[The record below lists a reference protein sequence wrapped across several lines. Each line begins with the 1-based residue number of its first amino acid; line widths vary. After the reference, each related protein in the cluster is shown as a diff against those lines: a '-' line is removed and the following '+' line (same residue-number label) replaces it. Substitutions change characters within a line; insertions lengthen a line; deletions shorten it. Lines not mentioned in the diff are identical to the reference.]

1 MCYNIYILKITYKG
15 EIKMRKFRMYFVD
28 VSNDC
33 SEFELRFE
41 FNGEVVDKKIEYSVD
56 DILFES
62 YNFFYRNCEKYGF
75 DSRFD
80 RLDIELNYR
89 MGM

>member
-1 MCYNIYILKITYKG
+1 
-15 EIKMRKFRMYFVD
+15 MREFRMYFVD
-28 VSNDC
+28 ISNDG

-41 FNGEVVDKKIEYSVD
+41 CNGEVVNKRVEYSVE

-62 YNFFYRNCEKYGF
+62 YKFFRVNCEEFGF

-80 RLDIELNYR
+80 SLSIELNYK
-89 MGM
+89 MGV

>member
-1 MCYNIYILKITYKG
+1 
-15 EIKMRKFRMYFVD
+15 MRKFRMYVVD
-28 VSNDC
+28 ISKDD

-41 FNGEVVDKKIEYSVD
+41 VDGKVVDKIIGYCIE
-56 DILFES
+56 DILIYS
-62 YNFFYRNCEKYGF
+62 NDFFRVNCEENKF

-80 RLDIELNYR
+80 SLSIELNYK

>member
-1 MCYNIYILKITYKG
+1 MEK
-15 EIKMRKFRMYFVD
+15 RKFRMYFVE
-28 VSNDC
+28 VSNDG

-41 FNGEVVDKKIEYSVD
+41 CNGEVIDKKVEYSVD
-56 DILFES
+56 DILFVS
-62 YNFFYRNCEKYGF
+62 YEFFKKNCEEVGF

-80 RLDIELNYR
+80 SLSIELNYK

>member
-1 MCYNIYILKITYKG
+1 
-15 EIKMRKFRMYFVD
+15 MRKFRMYVVD
-28 VSNDC
+28 ISNDG

-41 FNGEVVDKKIEYSVD
+41 VDGKVVDKIIGYCIE
-56 DILFES
+56 DILIYS
-62 YNFFYRNCEKYGF
+62 NDFFRVNCEENKF

-80 RLDIELNYR
+80 SLSIELNYK

>member
-1 MCYNIYILKITYKG
+1 
-15 EIKMRKFRMYFVD
+15 MRNFRMYFVE
-28 VSNDC
+28 VSNDG

-41 FNGEVVDKKIEYSVD
+41 CNGEVIDKKVEYSVD
-56 DILFES
+56 DILIVS
-62 YNFFYRNCEKYGF
+62 YEFFNKNCEEVGF

-80 RLDIELNYR
+80 SLSIELNYK

>member
-1 MCYNIYILKITYKG
+1 MK
-15 EIKMRKFRMYFVD
+15 RHFRMYFVD

-41 FNGEVVDKKIEYSVD
+41 RNGEVIDKQVEYSVD
-56 DILFES
+56 DILFVS
-62 YNFFYRNCEKYGF
+62 YEFFKKNCETFGF

-80 RLDIELNYR
+80 SLSIELHYE

>member
-1 MCYNIYILKITYKG
+1 
-15 EIKMRKFRMYFVD
+15 MRKFRMYFVD
-28 VSNDC
+28 VSNDD

-41 FNGEVVDKKIEYSVD
+41 CNGEVVDRKTEYCVD

-62 YNFFYRNCEKYGF
+62 YEFFKKNCKEVGF

-80 RLDIELNYR
+80 SLSIELNYK

>member
-1 MCYNIYILKITYKG
+1 
-15 EIKMRKFRMYFVD
+15 MRKFRIYFVD
-28 VSNDC
+28 ISEDG

-41 FNGEVVDKKIEYSVD
+41 YNGEVVDRKIEYCVD

-62 YNFFYRNCEKYGF
+62 YNFFKNNCEKYGF

-80 RLDIELNYR
+80 RLSIELNYE
-89 MGM
+89 MGK

>member
-1 MCYNIYILKITYKG
+1 
-15 EIKMRKFRMYFVD
+15 MRKFRMYFVD
-28 VSNDC
+28 ISNDG

-41 FNGEVVDKKIEYSVD
+41 CNGEVVDRRVEYSVE

-62 YNFFYRNCEKYGF
+62 YKFFRRNCEKFGF

-80 RLDIELNYR
+80 SLSIELNYK
-89 MGM
+89 MGS

>member
-1 MCYNIYILKITYKG
+1 
-15 EIKMRKFRMYFVD
+15 MRKFRMYFVD
-28 VSNDC
+28 VSNDD

-41 FNGEVVDKKIEYSVD
+41 YNGEVVDRKIEYCVD

-62 YNFFYRNCEKYGF
+62 YEFFKKNCKEVGF
-75 DSRFD
+75 DSRSD
-80 RLDIELNYR
+80 SLSIELNYK

>member
-1 MCYNIYILKITYKG
+1 
-15 EIKMRKFRMYFVD
+15 MRKFRMYFVD
-28 VSNDC
+28 VSNDD

-41 FNGEVVDKKIEYSVD
+41 YNGEVVDRKIEYCVD

-62 YNFFYRNCEKYGF
+62 YEFFKKNCKEFGF
-75 DSRFD
+75 DSRID
-80 RLDIELNYR
+80 SLSIELNYK

>member
-1 MCYNIYILKITYKG
+1 
-15 EIKMRKFRMYFVD
+15 MRKFRMYFVD
-28 VSNDC
+28 VSNDD

-41 FNGEVVDKKIEYSVD
+41 YNGEVVDRKIEYCVD

-62 YNFFYRNCEKYGF
+62 YEFFKKNCKEVGF

-80 RLDIELNYR
+80 SLSIELNYKMR
-89 MGM
+89 M

>member
-1 MCYNIYILKITYKG
+1 
-15 EIKMRKFRMYFVD
+15 MRKFRMYFVD
-28 VSNDC
+28 VSNDD

-41 FNGEVVDKKIEYSVD
+41 YNGEVVDRKIEYCVD

-62 YNFFYRNCEKYGF
+62 YEFFKKNCKEVCF

-80 RLDIELNYR
+80 SLSIELNYK

>member
-1 MCYNIYILKITYKG
+1 
-15 EIKMRKFRMYFVD
+15 MYFVE
-28 VSNDC
+28 VSNDG

-41 FNGEVVDKKIEYSVD
+41 CNGEVIDKQVEYSVD
-56 DILFES
+56 DILIVS
-62 YNFFYRNCEKYGF
+62 YEFFNKNCDEVGF

-80 RLDIELNYR
+80 SLSIELNYK